1 MLDTF
6 NKELQ
11 YLQSKVLYLKEQM
24 DENVDSIEKLFA
36 QSKEDIDE
44 LPFDKKYELSHR
56 LIERVLIS
64 KPNRQ
69 LRYTVA
75 EIYTKV
81 DDKVYVYGIKT
92 KSCKWKL
99 IEVRNRGDEE

>member
-1 MLDTF
+1 
-6 NKELQ
+6 
-11 YLQSKVLYLKEQM
+11 M

-92 KSCKWKL
+92 KSCK
-99 IEVRNRGDEE
+99 

>member
-36 QSKEDIDE
+36 QSKEDIDDRASSN
-44 LPFDKKYELSHR
+44 L
-56 LIERVLIS
+56 
-64 KPNRQ
+64 
-69 LRYTVA
+69 
-75 EIYTKV
+75 
-81 DDKVYVYGIKT
+81 
-92 KSCKWKL
+92 
-99 IEVRNRGDEE
+99 

>member
-11 YLQSKVLYLKEQM
+11 YLQSKVLYLKDQM

-44 LPFDKKYELSHR
+44 LPFDKRWEIGVTR
-56 LIERVLIS
+56 N
-64 KPNRQ
+64 KP
-69 LRYTVA
+69 Y
-75 EIYTKV
+75 
-81 DDKVYVYGIKT
+81 
-92 KSCKWKL
+92 
-99 IEVRNRGDEE
+99 